1 MTKPDCYELSL
12 SPLGWCYNRAR
23 KECPMAD
30 RLDECPY
37 ALGKDNPFFE
47 IVKTKSGTPY
57 PYKIVR
63 REEFKPDTVSP

>member
-1 MTKPDCYELSL
+1 
-12 SPLGWCYNRAR
+12 
-23 KECPMAD
+23 MAD